1 MKKNL
6 YTHSIENKKGF
17 KDSLVNQ
24 DEDNLLSAYHRIQ
37 HLNVLKSE
45 FITTVSHEFRTP
57 LAVMQSSIV
66 LAKHYGRKGQIDK
79 VEKHLQEIEISM
91 KALNELIDQVA
102 ELNFSDEEI
111 ASVQLIEFT
120 ENHTIR

>member
-1 MKKNL
+1 MKNFL
-6 YTHSIENKKGF
+6 HTHSIKNKNNF
-17 KDSLVNQ
+17 KDSLANQ

-37 HLNVLKSE
+37 HLNILKSE

-66 LAKHYGRKGQIDK
+66 LAKHYGKKGQIDK
-79 VEKHLQEIEISM
+79 VEKHLEEIEISM
-91 KALNELIDQVA
+91 KVLNDLIDQVA

-111 ASVQLIEFT
+111 ASLQLIEFT
-120 ENHTIR
+120 ENHTVK